1 MVDVNRFFT
10 PFRMTNK
17 VFSMARNIHWK
28 VSFRTRSERLGVL
41 NLYEDNYE
49 GEVVE
54 LTPAAVPFETQ
65 EDSDDTWFV
74 PIRKQTGYIRVLDEG
89 NTDGIMPVG
98 MKDRYV
104 EYTEDGSLKW
114 CGYVVPDVFSSDWD
128 VTPLE
133 VEFPVVGGLGV
144 LEGEYLNEE
153 DGLGVVPLARLLY
166 DALKATGV
174 DYSMIYFPK
183 EVLQSESATDYL
195 FPMRLEV
202 SRFNFFA
209 DNDSLNSEDSDW
221 TRYNGET
228 HYNVLSELLRFYGW
242 TIRERGENIW
252 ITSTNNEGSVWITF
266 MELEGLAEGLSSV
279 DGTRNVVSE
288 QYDISS
294 FGLAG
299 ADHKR
304 DILQGR
310 KKVVVK
316 ASVNPV
322 GAVVP
327 SVDKAKMRYVDSF
340 VSEFQSEGQTYAYEK
355 LSLYIP
361 ERGYKDVE
369 FRTYV
374 KTGMNTQY
382 DDWTSVPQTMEAISL
397 YVGAY
402 FIEQERVT
410 AEEYAKKK
418 NWNLSETIR
427 INLQDWADDY
437 PTVEKARTLP
447 IVTMRSRNVA
457 NYVSGA
463 FVISAQTRSIS
474 RGFLTDYDGNGKG
487 TLEIMFRVGEKY
499 WDGTTWVSSPEWFTV
514 DMGNEDEPGSTQ
526 GTGKIISTKTLDMP
540 YTGADGYVMPIDQSL
555 SGEIEL
561 TIHAVR
567 NDGGYGVLMLD
578 NFKVDYFGEDQDQ
591 RKSDDSEN
599 RYARQTGLIYNS
611 EEEISLKIAT
621 NNNNKAGYGI
631 LSQYGDNVESV
642 YVVGKGMLRPEMNLV
657 NKGVALY
664 GRNTEKLTLQ
674 LDRISARPHDVILW
688 NGKRF
693 QMVSEAVNWSDE
705 TGQYIFLE
713 L

>member
-1 MVDVNRFFT
+1 
-10 PFRMTNK
+10 
-17 VFSMARNIHWK
+17 MARKIHWRI
-28 VSFRTRSERLGVL
+28 SFRTRSEKLGVL
-41 NLYEDNYE
+41 NLYEENYS

-65 EDSDDTWFV
+65 EDSSDKWLEPV
-74 PIRKQTGYIRVLDEG
+74 RKQTGYIRVIDEG
-89 NTDGIMPVG
+89 NIDGIMPVG
-98 MKDRYV
+98 LMDRYV
-104 EYTEDGSLKW
+104 EYKEDGSLKW
-114 CGYVVPDVFSSDWD
+114 CGYMVPDVFSSDWD

-144 LEGEYLNEE
+144 LEGIYLNED
-153 DGLGVVPLARLLY
+153 DGLGVVPLAKLLY

-183 EVLQSESATDYL
+183 EVLQSASATDYL

-202 SRFNFFA
+202 SRFNFFQ
-209 DNDSLNSEDSDW
+209 DNDSLNSEDPDW

-228 HYNVLSELLRFYGW
+228 HYNVLSEVMRFYGW
-242 TIRERGENIW
+242 TIRERGEDIW
-252 ITSTNNEGSVWITF
+252 ITSTNNEGSIWITF
-266 MELEGLAEGLSSV
+266 MELQSLAEGWSSV
-279 DGTRNVVSE
+279 NGTRSVVSD
-288 QYDISS
+288 QYDLSS

-340 VSEFQSEGQTYAYEK
+340 VSEFATNGQTYAYEK
-355 LSLYIP
+355 FSLYEP
-361 ERGYKDVE
+361 KSGYVDVE

-374 KTGMNTQY
+374 KTGMNTLY
-382 DDWTSVPQTMEAISL
+382 NDWTSVSQTMEAISL

-410 AEEYAKKK
+410 AEEYEKKR

-427 INLQDWADDY
+427 INLQDWTGDY
-437 PTVEKARTLP
+437 PTIEEARNLP
-447 IVTMRSRNVA
+447 IVQMRSRNVA

-474 RGFLTDYDGNGKG
+474 QGFLTDYDGNGKG
-487 TLEIMFRVGEKY
+487 TLEIRFRVGDKY
-499 WDGTTWVSSPEWFTV
+499 WNGSSWVSSAVWFTV
-514 DMGNEDEPGSTQ
+514 DMGNEDEPESTE

-578 NFKVDYFGEDQDQ
+578 NFKVDYFGADQEQ
-591 RKSDDSEN
+591 RKSEDSEN
-599 RYARQTGLIYNS
+599 RYAKTTGLNYTN
-611 EEEISLKIAT
+611 EEEISLKMAT

-631 LSQYGDNVESV
+631 VSRYGDNVDSV

-657 NKGVALY
+657 NKGVSLY

-674 LDRISARPHDVILW
+674 LDKINARPHDVILW
-688 NGKRF
+688 DGKKYLLA
-693 QMVSEAVNWSDE
+693 SEAVNWADE
-705 TGQYIFLE
+705 TGQYIIME
-713 L
+713 V

>member
-1 MVDVNRFFT
+1 
-10 PFRMTNK
+10 
-17 VFSMARNIHWK
+17 MARNVHWRIQ
-28 VSFRTRSERLGVL
+28 FRTRSEKLGVL
-41 NLYEDNYE
+41 NLYEENYS
-49 GEVVE
+49 GAVVE

-65 EDSDDTWFV
+65 EDSSDKWLE

-98 MKDRYV
+98 MKDRFV
-104 EYTEDGSLKW
+104 EYCEDDVLQW
-114 CGYVVPDVFSSDWD
+114 CGYMVPDVYSSDWD

-144 LEGEYLNEE
+144 LEGVYLNED
-153 DGLGVVPLARLLY
+153 DGLGVVPLARLVY

-195 FPMRLEV
+195 YPMRLEV
-202 SRFNFFA
+202 SRFNFFQ
-209 DNDSLNSEDSDW
+209 DNDSLNSEDPDW

-228 HYNVLSELLRFYGW
+228 NYNVLSEVMRFYGW

-252 ITSTNNEGSVWITF
+252 ITSTNNEGSVKISMTD
-266 MELEGLAEGLSSV
+266 LSVLAEGFAMAENESV
-279 DGTRNVVSE
+279 SVE
-288 QYDISS
+288 EYDLSS

-310 KKVVVK
+310 KKVIVK

-327 SVDKAKMRYVDSF
+327 SVDKSKMKFVDSF
-340 VSEFQSEGQTYAYEK
+340 VGNFATNNQIYAYEK
-355 LSLYIP
+355 
-361 ERGYKDVE
+361 R
-369 FRTYV
+369 
-374 KTGMNTQY
+374 
-382 DDWTSVPQTMEAISL
+382 SL
-397 YVGAY
+397 YVPKVGYTDVVFRSYAKTTMNEIFSDWTQIEQTMAGVTLYLGAY

-410 AEEYAKKK
+410 AEDYAKKK
-418 NWNLSETIR
+418 NWNLTETIR
-427 INLQDWADDY
+427 INLQDWTGDY
-437 PTVEKARTLP
+437 PTIEEARNLP
-447 IVTMRSRNVA
+447 IVQMRSRNVA

-474 RGFLTDYDGNGKG
+474 QGLLTDYGGNGKG
-487 TLEIMFRVGEKY
+487 ALEIMFRVGDKY
-499 WDGTTWVSSPEWFTV
+499 WNGSGWVTNAVWFSV
-514 DMGNEDEPGSTQ
+514 QMGNEENPADWQ

-540 YTGADGYVMPIDQSL
+540 YNGADGYVMQINESL

-561 TIHAVR
+561 TIHSVR

-578 NFKVDYFGEDQDQ
+578 NFKVDYFGEDMEQK
-591 RKSDDSEN
+591 KSDDSEN
-599 RYARQTGLIYNS
+599 RYAKTTGLNYTN

-631 LSQYGDNVESV
+631 LSQSGTNVESLYFV
-642 YVVGKGMLRPEMNLV
+642 EKGMMRPEMNLV
-657 NKGVALY
+657 NKGISLY
-664 GRNTEKLTLQ
+664 GRSTEKLTLQ
-674 LDRISARPHDVILW
+674 LDKISARPHDVIMW
-688 NGKRF
+688 EGKKYLLA
-693 QMVSEAVNWSDE
+693 SEAVNWAEE
-705 TGQYIFLE
+705 TGQYIIME
-713 L
+713 V

>member
-1 MVDVNRFFT
+1 
-10 PFRMTNK
+10 
-17 VFSMARNIHWK
+17 MARNVHWK
-28 VSFRTRSERLGVL
+28 IQFRTRSEKLGVL
-41 NLYEDNYE
+41 NLYEENYS

-65 EDSDDTWFV
+65 EDSSDKWLE

-89 NTDGIMPVG
+89 NTEGIMPVG
-98 MKDRYV
+98 MMDRFV
-104 EYTEDGSLKW
+104 EYREDDVLQW
-114 CGYVVPDVFSSDWD
+114 CGYMVPDVFSSDWD

-133 VEFPVVGGLGV
+133 VEFPVIGGLGV
-144 LEGEYLNEE
+144 LEGVYLNEN
-153 DGLGVVPLARLLY
+153 DGLGVVPLARLMY
-166 DALKATGV
+166 DALKATGI

-183 EVLQSESATDYL
+183 EVLQNESATDYL

-202 SRFNFFA
+202 SRFNFFQ

-228 HYNVLSELLRFYGW
+228 HYNVLSEVMRFYGW
-242 TIRERGENIW
+242 TIRERGSEIW
-252 ITSTNNEGSVWITF
+252 ITSTNNEGSVKISMTD
-266 MELEGLAEGLSSV
+266 LSVLAEGFAMAENESV
-279 DGTRNVVSE
+279 NVSE
-288 QYDISS
+288 YDLSS

-327 SVDKAKMRYVDSF
+327 SVDKAKMRFVDTF
-340 VSEFQSEGQTYAYEK
+340 VGNFATNNQIYAYEK
-355 LSLYIP
+355 
-361 ERGYKDVE
+361 R
-369 FRTYV
+369 
-374 KTGMNTQY
+374 
-382 DDWTSVPQTMEAISL
+382 SL
-397 YVGAY
+397 YVPKAGYTDVVFRSYAKTTMNEIFSDWTQIEQTMAGVTLYLGAY

-418 NWNLSETIR
+418 NWNLTETIR
-427 INLQDWADDY
+427 INLQDWTGDY
-437 PTVEKARTLP
+437 PTIEEARNLP
-447 IVTMRSRNVA
+447 IVQMKSRNVA

-474 RGFLTDYDGNGKG
+474 QGLLTDYDGNGKG
-487 TLEIMFRVGEKY
+487 SLEIMFRVGNKY
-499 WDGTTWVSSPEWFTV
+499 WNGSGWVSDVAWFGV
-514 DMGNEDEPGSTQ
+514 QMGDEENPDNWQ

-540 YTGADGYVMPIDQSL
+540 YNGADGYIMPINESL

-578 NFKVDYFGEDQDQ
+578 NFKVDYFGEDLDQ
-591 RKSDDSEN
+591 KKSEDSEN
-599 RYARQTGLIYNS
+599 RYEKTTGLNYTN
-611 EEEISLKIAT
+611 EEEISLKMAT

-631 LSQYGDNVESV
+631 LSQYGTNVESL
-642 YVVGKGMLRPEMNLV
+642 YFIGKGMLRPEMSLV
-657 NKGVALY
+657 KKGVSLY

-674 LDRISARPHDVILW
+674 LDKITARPHDVILW
-688 NGKRF
+688 NGKEYKLA
-693 QMVSEAVNWSDE
+693 SEAVNWAEE
-705 TGQYIFLE
+705 TGQYIIME

>member
-1 MVDVNRFFT
+1 
-10 PFRMTNK
+10 
-17 VFSMARNIHWK
+17 MARKIHWRI
-28 VSFRTRSERLGVL
+28 SFRTRSEKLGVL
-41 NLYEDNYE
+41 NLYEENYS

-65 EDSDDTWFV
+65 EDSSDKWLE

-89 NTDGIMPVG
+89 NTEGIMPVG
-98 MKDRYV
+98 MMDRFV
-104 EYTEDGSLKW
+104 EYREDDVLKW
-114 CGYVVPDVFSSDWD
+114 CGYMVPDVFSSDWD

-144 LEGEYLNEE
+144 LEGIYLNED

-166 DALKATGV
+166 DALKATGI

-183 EVLQSESATDYL
+183 EVLQYSSATDYL

-202 SRFNFFA
+202 SRFNFFQ

-228 HYNVLSELLRFYGW
+228 HYNVLSEVMRFYGW
-242 TIRERGENIW
+242 TIRERGEDIW
-252 ITSTNNEGSVWITF
+252 ITSTNNKGSVWITF
-266 MELEGLAEGLSSV
+266 MELQSLAEGWSSV
-279 DGTRNVVSE
+279 NGTRSVVSD
-288 QYDISS
+288 QYDLSS

-340 VSEFQSEGQTYAYEK
+340 VSEFATNGQTYAYEK
-355 LSLYIP
+355 FSLYVP
-361 ERGYKDVE
+361 KYGYVDVD
-369 FRTYV
+369 FRTFV
-374 KTGMNTQY
+374 KTGMNTLY
-382 DDWTSVPQTMEAISL
+382 NDWTSVSQTMEAISL

-410 AEEYAKKK
+410 AEEYEKKK

-427 INLQDWADDY
+427 INLQDWTGDY
-437 PTVEKARTLP
+437 PTIEEARNLP
-447 IVTMRSRNVA
+447 IVQMRSRNVA

-474 RGFLTDYDGNGKG
+474 QGFLTDYDGNGKG
-487 TLEIMFRVGEKY
+487 TIEIRFRVGDKY
-499 WDGTTWVSSPEWFTV
+499 WNGSSWVSSAAWFTV
-514 DMGNEDEPGSTQ
+514 DMGNEDEPESTQ

-578 NFKVDYFGEDQDQ
+578 NFKVDYFGADQEQ
-591 RKSDDSEN
+591 RKSEDSEN
-599 RYARQTGLIYNS
+599 RYAKTTGLNYTN
-611 EEEISLKIAT
+611 EEEISLKMAT

-631 LSQYGDNVESV
+631 LSRYGNNVESV

-664 GRNTEKLTLQ
+664 GRNTGKLTLQ
-674 LDRISARPHDVILW
+674 LDKISARPHDVILW
-688 NGKRF
+688 NGKMF

-705 TGQYIFLE
+705 TGQYILLE